1 MMRAISLFLIAGL
14 AAVAQQDPL
23 VDGIQAFSKGDYQ
36 AAERLLTQSL
46 KQHEDPRARA
56 FLAITVAATGRCD
69 AARAD
74 LQNAME
80 TAQGEV
86 RKLAGLAL
94 AQCLT
99 NASQFED
106 AAAVLMK
113 LRAQYPSDADVLY
126 QTAREQMRAWNDTIY
141 QLYKRNPSSFRVN
154 QLSGEIFETQGK
166 FNEAVTEYRKAVA
179 KSPNTL
185 NLHFR
190 LGRALLMSSHSPE
203 KLDEALAEFRAELAL
218 NPADAVAEYQVGQI
232 LVAQNKSGEAAA
244 HLTTALKLN
253 PDFPEALI
261 ALGKLRLDAKQNAQA
276 LSLLERAV
284 KLSPKSESA
293 HYALMM
299 AYRDAGDMAAAKRE
313 KAELDKLQ
321 KVPEGEFTEFLKKL
335 GDKPPEK

>member
-166 FNEAVTEYRKAVA
+166 FTEAVT
-179 KSPNTL
+179 
-185 NLHFR
+185 
-190 LGRALLMSSHSPE
+190 
-203 KLDEALAEFRAELAL
+203 
-218 NPADAVAEYQVGQI
+218 
-232 LVAQNKSGEAAA
+232 
-244 HLTTALKLN
+244 
-253 PDFPEALI
+253 
-261 ALGKLRLDAKQNAQA
+261 
-276 LSLLERAV
+276 
-284 KLSPKSESA
+284 
-293 HYALMM
+293 
-299 AYRDAGDMAAAKRE
+299 
-313 KAELDKLQ
+313 
-321 KVPEGEFTEFLKKL
+321 
-335 GDKPPEK
+335 